1 MTTGSV
7 VPPQPYPIPGAAVP
21 GAPAGPP
28 VPRPPV
34 PIFGPPTRFLTAW
47 PRDIRSKMTQGALLS
62 GIGAGLVAALCW
74 RSSLPGLGWTLTA
87 FAVALAAFATQKVQW
102 TPTRIGAL
110 VLALCLAVVPTV
122 RDAGWLVALCVLT
135 SLALFVYVLAPA
147 RTWTGLVYGQ
157 FVMLRAPFRVA
168 GWMRRGT
175 RTMSRGRKISP
186 DRAAIVVLI
195 TLGLVAAFGALL
207 ADADARF
214 RALISGV
221 LPFVSFGDVVGRVVV
236 GVLVGGFAL
245 GAIYV
250 LSKPPSFDRLAPTE
264 PKKLPRWE
272 WSLPLA
278 ALNLLFIAFVGVQIS
293 VLFGGDEHVQVTEG
307 LTYAEYARQGFWQL
321 LFVTILVMGVIAVAI
336 RVAGREDARDRLFL
350 RVLIGGL
357 CLTTLVIVASAIHR
371 MSLYEKAYGFSV
383 ERLLVRWIEV
393 GLGLVLVLILVA
405 GIRMSARWLPT
416 AVVAVGAL
424 GMLGL
429 AIFNPESYVAQ
440 RNVEFFQQTGK
451 IDQWYMGFLSSDAF
465 AATKSLPEDVRVCVQ
480 GRMKDRLRTTAPWYE
495 HNVGR
500 ATLRAAEVKE
510 TSCNVD
516 YDHR

>member
-1 MTTGSV
+1 MTTGSI
-7 VPPQPYPIPGAAVP
+7 VPPPYPIPGAAVP

-34 PIFGPPTRFLTAW
+34 PIFGPPTRFMTAW
-47 PRDIRSKMTQGALLS
+47 PRDIRSSMDLGALVC
-62 GIGAGLVAALCW
+62 GVGAGLVAALCL
-74 RSSLPGLGWTLTA
+74 RSSLPGIGWTLTA
-87 FAVALAAFATQKVQW
+87 FAVAVVAFATQKVQW

-110 VLALCLAVVPTV
+110 LLALCLAVVPTV

-135 SLALFVYVLAPA
+135 SLALFTYALAPA

-157 FVMLRAPFRVA
+157 LVMLRVPVRVA
-168 GWMRRGT
+168 GWMRRGA
-175 RTMSRGRKISP
+175 RKMSRGRRVNP
-186 DRAAIVVLI
+186 DRAAIVVLV
-195 TLGLVAAFGALL
+195 TVGLVVAFGALL
-207 ADADARF
+207 ADADPRF
-214 RALISGV
+214 SALISGV

-357 CLTTLVIVASAIHR
+357 CLTTLVIVVSAIHR

-383 ERLLVRWIEV
+383 ERLLVRWIE
-393 GLGLVLVLILVA
+393 LGMAIVLVLILVA

-416 AVVAVGAL
+416 AVVAVGSF

-429 AIFNPESYVAQ
+429 AIFNPEGYVAQ

-451 IDQWYMGFLSSDAF
+451 IDQWYMGSLSSDAF
-465 AATKSLPEDVRVCVQ
+465 EAEKSLPEDARGCVQ
-480 GRMKDRLRTTAPWYE
+480 KRIAEQLRWTVPWYE
-495 HNVGR
+495 YNVSRAKVLSAEFKAAPCYLESDGR
-500 ATLRAAEVKE
+500 
-510 TSCNVD
+510 
-516 YDHR
+516 